1 MSEVP
6 PNTPTME
13 MISKWNDLQEKLAK
27 IKAEEM
33 LLRTA
38 LFKGL
43 FVDPR
48 EGVNTLPLSTMHMD
62 DWELKGERTINRKI
76 DLPVLQAMAVPNG
89 PLHIAGIRADDLV
102 VWKPE
107 LNLKNYRELT
117 AEQKLVFD
125 QCLEIKDGSP
135 QLKLQM
141 TTAAKNRLKAT
152 GAAV

>member
-1 MSEVP
+1 
-6 PNTPTME
+6 ME

-117 AEQKLVFD
+117 AEQKPVFD

>member
-48 EGVNTLPLSTMHMD
+48 EGV
-62 DWELKGERTINRKI
+62 WELKGERTINRKI